1 MGAFGV
7 GGIATFEEFCPLD
20 KLVVKFFEALKKL
33 HEEYKGGKD
42 DGEKMLFGKYTAK
55 EAFTQ
60 IDSAV
65 KMWCA
70 KSGLEHKLEEEA
82 PAAAPD
88 GMEAMAMEEAMEG
101 SRFPQTVRQDFRAQ
115 GRRWCS
121 HLRSRRFRGSLLQ
134 NLLNGL
140 IRSRQLLLLL
150 EKLQWRLLMP

>member
-101 SRFPQTVRQDFRAQ
+101 GEDAFGEIAGP
-115 GRRWCS
+115 GE
-121 HLRSRRFRGSLLQ
+121 
-134 NLLNGL
+134 
-140 IRSRQLLLLL
+140 IPKLLLAMIVCYPAFGDAV
-150 EKLQWRLLMP
+150 KAQV